1 MNTGLQGKNIMVIES
16 VRNFGK
22 PTALAFAREGANL
35 LLVSNGPKDAL
46 EETAQA
52 AAELGVK
59 VATGTCDAGDE
70 SQVRALSKLVSDAF
84 GHVDVLVNNGLV
96 PQTPQSLLDIS
107 FDSWKR
113 KIQTEVR
120 GALFICQEV
129 LPKMAERKWGRVI
142 NYGGLAAFQGEDAI
156 SATSE
161 LAMVG
166 LTRGIAREY
175 GPHNITANCI
185 CAGGFEE
192 PGGIPF
198 PPGER
203 QAVPRWGTPEE
214 AASMAIY
221 LASEDSGYLTG
232 QCLMVNGGKHYL

>member
-1 MNTGLQGKNIMVIES
+1 MNTGLLGKNVMVIES
-16 VRNFGK
+16 VSNFGK
-22 PTALAFAREGANL
+22 PTALAFAGEGANL
-35 LLVSNGPKDAL
+35 LLVSNGPKEAL

-52 AAELGVK
+52 AAELGVT
-59 VATGTCDAGDE
+59 VSTETCDAADE
-70 SQVRALSKLVSDAF
+70 SQIRGLSKLVSETL

-96 PQTPQSLLDIS
+96 PHTPESLLDIT

-129 LPKMAERKWGRVI
+129 LPGMVERKWGRVI
-142 NYGGLAAFQGEDAI
+142 TYGGLAAFQGEAAI
-156 SATSE
+156 SAASE
-161 LAMVG
+161 LAIVG

-192 PGGIPF
+192 PGVIPF
-198 PPGER
+198 PPNER
-203 QAVPRWGTPEE
+203 QAVPRWGKPEE
-214 AASMAIY
+214 AAFLAIY
-221 LASEDSGYLTG
+221 LASEDSGFLTG
-232 QCLMVNGGKHYL
+232 QCLLANGGKYYL

>member
-1 MNTGLQGKNIMVIES
+1 MNTGLLGKNVMVIES
-16 VRNFGK
+16 VSNFGK
-22 PTALAFAREGANL
+22 PTALAFAGEGANL
-35 LLVSNGPKDAL
+35 LLVSNGPKEAL

-52 AAELGVK
+52 AA
-59 VATGTCDAGDE
+59 DE
-70 SQVRALSKLVSDAF
+70 SQIRGLSKLVSETL

-96 PQTPQSLLDIS
+96 PHTPESLLDIT

-129 LPKMAERKWGRVI
+129 LPGMVERKWGRVI
-142 NYGGLAAFQGEDAI
+142 TYGGLAAFQGEDAI

-161 LAMVG
+161 LAIVG

-192 PGGIPF
+192 PGVIPF
-198 PPGER
+198 PPNER
-203 QAVPRWGTPEE
+203 QAVPRWGKLEE
-214 AASMAIY
+214 AASLAIY
-221 LASEDSGYLTG
+221 LASEDSGFLTG
-232 QCLMVNGGKHYL
+232 QCLLANGGKYYL